1 MLPYSENAI
10 YPTEVGH
17 FSPDYVKDPILTE
30 GHIGYVVNTQTVL
43 LFALSMLFMK
53 AIAWFTLTQTPV

>member
-1 MLPYSENAI
+1 MLSGSIQAGQKIMLPYSENAI

-30 GHIGYVVNTQTVL
+30 GHIGYVVTGGKSVRE
-43 LFALSMLFMK
+43 AK
-53 AIAWFTLTQTPV
+53 I